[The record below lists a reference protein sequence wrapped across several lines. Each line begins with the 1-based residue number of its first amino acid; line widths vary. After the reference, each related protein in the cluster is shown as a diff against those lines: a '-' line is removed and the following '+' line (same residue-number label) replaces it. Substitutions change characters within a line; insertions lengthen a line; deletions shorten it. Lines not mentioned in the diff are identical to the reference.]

1 MREIIFMKK
10 FRIKTRDAV
19 SILRKVKQHKMKY
32 CITQYDDDIVY
43 LIVKSETEEQL
54 SILSNMDNIEEV
66 GEN

>member
-1 MREIIFMKK
+1 MKK